1 MSELMSVIC
10 LTVVTV
16 FVMIDV
22 QKNKR
27 KEWANDPLTGL
38 SCCALIVG
46 DIFLVIL
53 MALKKISACWA

>member
-1 MSELMSVIC
+1 MIELMSVIC

-38 SCCALIVG
+38 SCCALIIG
-46 DIFLVIL
+46 NIFLIIL
-53 MALKKISACWA
+53 MVLRR

>member
-1 MSELMSVIC
+1 MNELMSVIC

-27 KEWANDPLTGL
+27 KEWANEPLTGL
-38 SCCALIVG
+38 SCCALIIG
-46 DIFLVIL
+46 DIFLIIL
-53 MALKKISACWA
+53 TVLRW

>member
-1 MSELMSVIC
+1 MNELMSVIC

-27 KEWANDPLTGL
+27 KEWANEPLVGL
-38 SCCALIVG
+38 SCCALAIG
-46 DIFLVIL
+46 DILLVIL
-53 MALKKISACWA
+53 MVLRR